1 MADNIQ
7 ATPRNYFGGLLSDA
21 YKYMQSPERT
31 QQMQGFAGLLGTTG
45 IPQTIERMA
54 YGEPLTNM
62 SRANVPLL
70 KPETADAMMTVAPM
84 VGPALRG
91 VGAAARGAGRL
102 AGEAVNEAMV
112 YGRGP
117 LASITPQPMNIML
130 MHGGP
135 TGVVN
140 VDPTKLS
147 QSVQS
152 SGFHM
157 TNKAQTPFSFATK
170 QNKTSG
176 VVSAFDFPD
185 ELYAKTL
192 NYDKPISQSQD
203 VMQAIQ
209 SLAQNDEQLRQKLVD
224 EMRTLYKSAKMS
236 GQDVKSEDVMTG
248 KQLHSLLRRHY
259 GGLQQADEALQNAG
273 ITGSSWQYSAE
284 RPNEIATAVFP
295 KYAEQLKPLG
305 QYDATPDSL
314 EEMTR
319 KINADI
325 AMRQQGLLGQ

>member
-7 ATPRNYFGGLLSDA
+7 ATPRNYFGGLLTDA
-21 YKYMQSPERT
+21 YNWMQSPERT
-31 QQMQGFAGLLGTTG
+31 QQMQGVAGLLGATG
-45 IPQTIERMA
+45 VPQTIERMA

-70 KPETADAMMTVAPM
+70 KPETADALMTVAPM
-84 VGPALRG
+84 AGPA
-91 VGAAARGAGRL
+91 ARSAGRL
-102 AGEAVNEAMV
+102 AGEAVNDAMV

-259 GGLQQADEALQNAG
+259 GGLQQADDALQNAG